1 MKKIIV
7 IIAIICIL
15 STFSI
20 TYFYTNESKNNEIT
34 NLKNN
39 YEKEI
44 NDIEFS
50 EKFYEN
56 SFYNKV
62 NENKDLKSLVDCL
75 LKENF
80 SINPEEEKSLLF
92 GTWEST
98 DNKTTIRIDND
109 TFCKTI
115 IINDT
120 TYLVNDIL
128 LIPTT
133 VWGSDP
139 CNSFTWIL
147 VNTSCG
153 LRIIVY
159 NHNYSSIEEV
169 ISYSLSENNTVL
181 TIGEDIYNKTP

>member
-1 MKKIIV
+1 MKKIIA

-20 TYFYTNESKNNEIT
+20 TYFYTNESKNNEIN

-44 NDIEFS
+44 NDIES
-50 EKFYEN
+50 TEKFYKN
-56 SFYNKV
+56 SFYNQV
-62 NENKDLKSLVDCL
+62 NETKDLKSLVDCL

-80 SINPEEEKSLLF
+80 SINPIKGKSLLF
-92 GTWEST
+92 GTWKT
-98 DNKTTIRIDND
+98 IDNKTTIRIDND

-120 TYLVNDIL
+120 TYIVNDIL
-128 LIPTT
+128 ISPTT
-133 VWGSDP
+133 MWGSDP
-139 CNSFTWIL
+139 CNLFTWRLI
-147 VNTSCG
+147 NTSCE

-159 NHNYSSIEEV
+159 HYDYSEIKETFG
-169 ISYSLSENNTVL
+169 YTLSENNTVL
-181 TIGEDIYNKTP
+181 IIGKESYNKTP